1 MCRDLPQYAAG
12 PRLEF
17 IARVPTWSKRPASNC
32 EAAAAREGAA
42 EALAA
47 NNQCGA

>member
-17 IARVPTWSKRPASNC
+17 IARVPTWSERPASSC
-32 EAAAAREGAA
+32 EAAAARAGAA